1 MEFHNPVV
9 SVENAE
15 VREMSV
21 LRGASVDVSLLI
33 VNPNSIGKLEATKI
47 TCKICKVSDD
57 SVLVDDTLDREIRI
71 TPNGTAVVDVP
82 LNVGLVGIG
91 LTGKSMLV
99 RGATEVC
106 VSGEVTFIADAE
118 TLKVPY
124 TRTIDIE
131 FSK

>member
-1 MEFHNPVV
+1 MEFQKPVV

-15 VREMSV
+15 VREMSM

-33 VNPNSIGKLEATKI
+33 MNPNSMRKLEATEI

-57 SVLVDDTLDREIRI
+57 SVLAEDTLDREIRI
-71 TPNGTAVVDVP
+71 TPNGMAVVDVP
-82 LNVGLVGIG
+82 LKVGLFGIG

-99 RGATEVC
+99 RGTTEVC
-106 VSGEVTFIADAE
+106 VSGEVTFIADTE

-124 TRTIDIE
+124 TRMIDIE